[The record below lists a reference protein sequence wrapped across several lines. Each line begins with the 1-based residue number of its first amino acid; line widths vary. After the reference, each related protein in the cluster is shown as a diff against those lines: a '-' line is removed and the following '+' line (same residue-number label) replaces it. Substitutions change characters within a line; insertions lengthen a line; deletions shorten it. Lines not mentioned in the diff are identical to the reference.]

1 MVPVW
6 VWCLVWCVTSTCHL
20 FGGETNI
27 TVTRQVLLRDSW
39 GEGAKTLTCKIV
51 SRSPMWQPM
60 HGKGLA
66 QYRRK
71 GDGDA
76 WRGGQGRADYSRP
89 RARAGQSHH
98 HGQGG
103 RRCAGALING

>member
-1 MVPVW
+1 M
-6 VWCLVWCVTSTCHL
+6 CVCVIGFINTSTIVNH
-20 FGGETNI
+20 TN
-27 TVTRQVLLRDSW
+27 DSPWKYLPVHSTKKNW

-60 HGKGLA
+60 DGKGLA

-76 WRGGQGRADYSRP
+76 WREGQGRADYSRP